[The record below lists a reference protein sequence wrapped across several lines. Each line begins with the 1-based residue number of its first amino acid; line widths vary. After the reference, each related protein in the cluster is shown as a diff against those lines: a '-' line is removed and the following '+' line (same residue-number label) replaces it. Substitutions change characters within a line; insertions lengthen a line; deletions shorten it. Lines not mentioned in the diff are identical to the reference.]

1 MPEPRLL
8 VLWRKMRFQWKS
20 SLLLIVAALCM
31 AQESMVPPAVRRVGE
46 KLSCLCGACK
56 NTVGTCDMM
65 GCHYT
70 APKRE
75 QIAGMLAK
83 GVSDESIV
91 AAIVK
96 EVGLQALAEPPQQGF
111 NSMALLMPF
120 VMIALGLSG
129 IYLFIQKNR
138 RQPAVVDALHPE
150 VLDRFH
156 AAAEK
161 EFEKLD

>member
-1 MPEPRLL
+1 MLELRWLAW
-8 VLWRKMRFQWKS
+8 WRKMRFQWKS

-46 KLSCLCGACK
+46 RLSCLCGVCK

-75 QIAGMLAK
+75 QIASMQAK
-83 GVSDESIV
+83 GESDDAIV

-96 EVGLQALAEPPQQGF
+96 EQGNQALSEPPQQGF
-111 NSMALLMPF
+111 NAMALLMPF
-120 VMIALGLSG
+120 VMIAIGLSA
-129 IYLFIQKNR
+129 IYWFIQRNR
-138 RQPAVVDALHPE
+138 RQPATVDALHPE